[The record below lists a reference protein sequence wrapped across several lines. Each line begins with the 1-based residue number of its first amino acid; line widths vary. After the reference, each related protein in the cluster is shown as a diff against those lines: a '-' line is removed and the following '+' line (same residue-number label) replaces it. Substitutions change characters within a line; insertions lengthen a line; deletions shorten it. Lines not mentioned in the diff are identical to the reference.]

1 MQSQGLDQHHV
12 REVLCDQK
20 AARLWL
26 AQLLPHP
33 LQRPAQRRL
42 VRFLSDMPYR
52 RQRPEQDAGMSA
64 GKREVAADHEAIAAA
79 IDCDDPAIPPRR
91 GKKRE
96 CVDGRSCQIGRQPER
111 PPMRQQKAVARL
123 QS

>member
-91 GKKRE
+91 GKNASASTG
-96 CVDGRSCQIGRQPER
+96 V
-111 PPMRQQKAVARL
+111 AVKSDDCEDNTDSTA
-123 QS
+123 